1 MRIAAIGGNALH
13 APPHTRTALTSAY
26 VQGADVLVFD
36 VAVTA
41 DGRVVPGSDRG
52 LPRQAGSTATVGEL
66 TLTRLRALDL
76 STAFALR
83 DSPHFRYRP
92 PGHAPVRV
100 EALDD
105 LVDALPDDLTY
116 VLRVSSG
123 GPDAVAA
130 ALEVFTRR
138 AATARLVIAAAD
150 PELLRHARRL
160 DPDTGTALTGPP
172 ADGPGTGPTPDR
184 LDAALKDGALDLVLA
199 GLDDLTGPDG
209 RPTELGRRLSAAKG
223 PDGVRLGAL
232 VLPRAAPARND
243 YVLAAVQSYTWAVG
257 TESTFDTGETLRPGT
272 RRLDE
277 TFAGTHVD
285 TRRFAL
291 GYAKANPYCHVFQDD
306 GIHIRITPYRGDVQP
321 PVPADPIERRLVEL
335 EERTWDALGDW
346 PFYSGGGFGV
356 LHGLRGDF
364 AAEVRVE
371 SAVAAQATMCE
382 MAAVNAD
389 PGTHHPP
396 FNDDGTPFVPRSF
409 RDKDAF
415 YDPHGAPPFVGAE
428 HDEDDGYRI
437 NWNLGTLYDTNQY
450 GPPVGDGRVLAAR
463 LRLERRGPYFAA
475 YTRNDADAHDWVCV
489 GTVRND
495 SMNETVHL
503 RCSGKRWRQEDAADP
518 TRFVPIQAN
527 EFVFRDLRI
536 TGYFR

>member
-36 VAVTA
+36 TSVTS
-41 DGRVVPGSDRG
+41 DGHVVPGSDRG
-52 LPRQAGSTATVGEL
+52 LPRQAGSTASVGEL
-66 TLTRLRALDL
+66 TLTGLRALDL
-76 STAFALR
+76 SAGFALR
-83 DSPHFRYRP
+83 GSPGFRYRP

-100 EALDD
+100 EALED
-105 LVDALPDDLTY
+105 LLDALPDDVTY
-116 VLRVSSG
+116 VLRVSTG
-123 GPDAVAA
+123 GTDTVTAVMGI
-130 ALEVFTRR
+130 FTRR
-138 AATARLVIAAAD
+138 AATPRLVIAASE

-160 DPDTGTALTGPP
+160 DHEAGTALTGP
-172 ADGPGTGPTPDR
+172 AVEGPGGGPAPEL
-184 LDAALKDGALDLVLA
+184 LDTALRDGALDLVLA
-199 GLDDLTGPDG
+199 GLDDLIGPDG
-209 RPTELGRRLSAAKG
+209 RPTLLGHRLDEAKHSG
-223 PDGVRLGAL
+223 GVRLGVL
-232 VLPRAAPARND
+232 VLPRTGAGTDD
-243 YVLAAVQSYTWAVG
+243 YALAAAQPYTWAVG
-257 TESTFDTGETLRPGT
+257 TESTFDTARSLRPGT
-272 RRLDE
+272 LRVDE
-277 TFAGTHVD
+277 PFAGTRID
-285 TRRFAL
+285 TRRFAF
-291 GYAKANPYCHVFQDD
+291 GYAKANAYCHVFQDD
-306 GIHIRITPYRGDVQP
+306 GVHVRITPYRGDPQP
-321 PVPADPIERRLVEL
+321 PPPADPVERRLAGL
-335 EERTWDALGDW
+335 EERTWYALGDW

-356 LHGLRGDF
+356 THGLRGDF
-364 AAEVRVE
+364 AAEVQVT

-389 PGTHHPP
+389 PGTHQPP
-396 FNDDGTPFVPRSF
+396 FNEDGTPRFPASY

-450 GPPVGDGRVLAAR
+450 GPPAGDGRVLAAR

-495 SMNETVHL
+495 SMNDTVYL
-503 RCSGKRWRQEDAADP
+503 RCAGKRWRQEDPADP
-518 TRFVPIQAN
+518 TRFVPLQSN

-536 TGYFR
+536 TCYF

>member
-13 APPHTRTALTSAY
+13 APPHTRTALASAY
-26 VQGADVLVFD
+26 VQGAGILVFD

-41 DGRVVPGSDRG
+41 DGHIVPGSDRG
-52 LPRQAGSTATVGEL
+52 LTRQADSTASVGEL

-76 STAFALR
+76 STTFKPR
-83 DSPHFRYRP
+83 GSPDFRYRP

-105 LVDALPDDLTY
+105 LLDALPDDVTY
-116 VLRVSSG
+116 VVRVSTG
-123 GPDAVAA
+123 GADTVAG
-130 ALEVFTRR
+130 VVGIFTRR
-138 AATARLVIAAAD
+138 AAVARLVVAASD
-150 PELLRHARRL
+150 PELLRHARTL
-160 DPDTGTALTGPP
+160 DPEVGTALTGP
-172 ADGPGTGPTPDR
+172 AVDGFAAGPDPGL
-184 LDAALKDGALDLVLA
+184 LDKALQDGALDLVLA
-199 GLDDLTGPDG
+199 GLDDLLGPDG
-209 RPTELGRRLSAAKG
+209 RPTALGLRLDEAKRSG
-223 PDGVRLGAL
+223 DVRLGVL
-232 VLPRAAPARND
+232 VLPRADQGVDGYA
-243 YVLAAVQSYTWAVG
+243 LAAAQPYTWAVG
-257 TESTFDTGETLRPGT
+257 TESTFDTAEALRPGILL
-272 RRLDE
+272 LDE

-285 TRRFAL
+285 TRRFAF

-306 GIHIRITPYRGDVQP
+306 GVHIRITPYPGDPNP
-321 PVPADPIERRLVEL
+321 PPPADPLERRLAEL
-335 EERTWDALGDW
+335 EERTWYALGDW

-356 LHGLRGDF
+356 THGLRGDF

-396 FNDDGTPFVPRSF
+396 FNEDGSPWFPSSF

-463 LRLERRGPYFAA
+463 LRLERRGGYFAA
-475 YTRNDADAHDWVCV
+475 YTRNDVDAHDWVCV

-495 SMNETVHL
+495 SLNETVHL

-518 TRFVPIQAN
+518 TRFVPIPAN

-536 TGYFR
+536 TCYF

>member
-41 DGRVVPGSDRG
+41 DGHVVPGSDRG
-52 LPRQAGSTATVGEL
+52 LPRQAGSTASVGEL
-66 TLTRLRALDL
+66 TLTRLRELDL
-76 STAFALR
+76 STTFKPR
-83 DSPHFRYRP
+83 GSPEFRYRP
-92 PGHAPVRV
+92 AGHAPVRV

-105 LVDALPDDLTY
+105 LLDALPDDVTY
-116 VLRVSSG
+116 VVRVSTG
-123 GPDAVAA
+123 GTDTVAA
-130 ALEVFTRR
+130 VIGIFVRH
-138 AATARLVIAAAD
+138 AATARLVVAACD

-160 DPDTGTALTGPP
+160 DLDVGTALTGPQLVGSGAGPDP
-172 ADGPGTGPTPDR
+172 AL
-184 LDAALKDGALDLVLA
+184 LDAALQDGALDLVLA
-199 GLDDLTGPDG
+199 GIDDLIGPDG
-209 RPTELGRRLSAAKG
+209 RPTGLGVRIGEAKRSE
-223 PDGVRLGAL
+223 GVRLGVL
-232 VLPRAAPARND
+232 VLPRADRDLDDPA
-243 YVLAAVQSYTWAVG
+243 LAAAQPYTWAVG
-257 TESTFDTGETLRPGT
+257 TESTFDIAEALRPGT
-272 RRLDE
+272 GRLDE

-291 GYAKANPYCHVFQDD
+291 GYAKATPYGHVFQDD
-306 GIHIRITPYRGDVQP
+306 GIHIRITPYQGDPQP
-321 PVPADPIERRLVEL
+321 PLPVDPVERRLAEL
-335 EERTWDALGDW
+335 AERSWDALGDW

-356 LHGLRGDF
+356 THGLRGDF

-396 FNDDGTPFVPRSF
+396 YNDDGTPWFPRSF

-463 LRLERRGPYFAA
+463 LRLERRGAYFAA
-475 YTRNDADAHDWVCV
+475 YTRNDVDAHDWVCV

-503 RCSGKRWRQEDAADP
+503 RCSGKRWRQEDPADP
-518 TRFVPIQAN
+518 TRYMPIQAN
-527 EFVFRDLRI
+527 EFVFRDLHI
-536 TGYFR
+536 TSYF